1 MSKFEKV
8 RGMHNIPV
16 EETHYWSHVLNFS
29 EKLMKS
35 FSYSEIRLPIIEYTN
50 LFERSVG
57 SETDIVNKEMFTF
70 NSKSDKS
77 LTLRPEG
84 TAGCMRVAINQ
95 GLLDKG
101 PQRLFYSGPM
111 YRYERPQKGR
121 NREFF
126 QLSAELFGIESM
138 SAELEVFQIIET
150 IVKKY
155 KIQDS
160 RLEIN
165 SLGSEEDQ
173 RNFSKALQA
182 FLKPLKSKL
191 DKDSQNRLEK
201 NPLRILDS
209 KSTETK
215 EVLSNAPK
223 IAEFRSK
230 NSTSNFNLLKNLLN
244 DFGIEYKENENLV
257 RGLDYYNDAVFEWKS
272 DSLGSQNTFCAGG
285 RYDSLAKKLGGRQ
298 TPAIGA
304 SLGIDRLIIACKDK
318 YKFPSQ
324 KLIAVIVLDKNFLK
338 QGNSISE
345 KIRLNFPDIGVR
357 FSGLNVNLKSE
368 LKRAIKNKFN
378 FAIIIGRE
386 EVESSTYTIK
396 DLDSEKNYEKLS
408 EEKLFSFLNL
418 TNE

>member
-324 KLIAVIVLDKNFLK
+324 KLIAVILLDKNFLK

>member
-1 MSKFEKV
+1 MNKFEKV

-215 EVLSNAPK
+215 EALTNAPR

-304 SLGIDRLIIACKDK
+304 SLGIDRLIIACKDN

-324 KLIAVIVLDKNFLK
+324 KLIAVILLDKNFLK

-396 DLDSEKNYEKLS
+396 DLDSEKNYKKLS
-408 EEKLFSFLNL
+408 EEKLFSLLNL

>member
-57 SETDIVNKEMFTF
+57 SETDILNKEMFTF

-101 PQRLFYSGPM
+101 PQRFFYSGPM

-138 SAELEVFQIIET
+138 SAELEVFQIIES

-324 KLIAVIVLDKNFLK
+324 KLIAVILLDKNFLK

>member
-138 SAELEVFQIIET
+138 SAELEVFQIIES

>member
-138 SAELEVFQIIET
+138 SAELEVFQIIES

-318 YKFPSQ
+318 FKFPSQ
-324 KLIAVIVLDKNFLK
+324 KLIAVILLDKNFLK

>member
-1 MSKFEKV
+1 MTKFEKV

-138 SAELEVFQIIET
+138 SAELEVFQIIES

-324 KLIAVIVLDKNFLK
+324 RLIAVILLDKNFLK

>member
-1 MSKFEKV
+1 MTKFEKV

-126 QLSAELFGIESM
+126 QISAELFGIESM
-138 SAELEVFQIIET
+138 SAELEVFQIIES

-304 SLGIDRLIIACKDK
+304 SLGIDRLIIACKDN

-324 KLIAVIVLDKNFLK
+324 KLIAVILLDKNFLK

-408 EEKLFSFLNL
+408 EEKLFSFLN
-418 TNE
+418 

>member
-1 MSKFEKV
+1 MTKFEKV

-35 FSYSEIRLPIIEYTN
+35 FSYSEIRLPVIEYTN

-138 SAELEVFQIIET
+138 SAELEVFQIIES

-324 KLIAVIVLDKNFLK
+324 KLIAVILLDKNFLK

>member
-324 KLIAVIVLDKNFLK
+324 KLIAVILLDKNFLK

-418 TNE
+418 INE

>member
-101 PQRLFYSGPM
+101 PQRFFYSGPM

-138 SAELEVFQIIET
+138 SAELEVFQIIES

-215 EVLSNAPK
+215 EALTNAPR

-324 KLIAVIVLDKNFLK
+324 KLIAVILLDKNFLK

-408 EEKLFSFLNL
+408 EEKLFSFLNQ

>member
-1 MSKFEKV
+1 MTKFEKV

-138 SAELEVFQIIET
+138 SAELEVFQIIES

-230 NSTSNFNLLKNLLN
+230 NSTSNFNLLKSLLN

-324 KLIAVIVLDKNFLK
+324 KLIAVILLDKNFLK

>member
-57 SETDIVNKEMFTF
+57 SETDIVNKVMFTF

-138 SAELEVFQIIET
+138 SAELEVFQIIES

-173 RNFSKALQA
+173 KNFSKALQA

-324 KLIAVIVLDKNFLK
+324 KLIAVILLDKNFLK

>member
-138 SAELEVFQIIET
+138 SAELEIFQIIET

-215 EVLSNAPK
+215 EVLFNAPR
-223 IAEFRSK
+223 ISEFRSK

-324 KLIAVIVLDKNFLK
+324 KLIAVILLDKNFLK

>member
-1 MSKFEKV
+1 MTKFEKV

-121 NREFF
+121 SREFF

-138 SAELEVFQIIET
+138 SAELEIFQIIES

-244 DFGIEYKENENLV
+244 DFGIKYKENENLV

-324 KLIAVIVLDKNFLK
+324 KLIAVILLDKNFLK

>member
-1 MSKFEKV
+1 MTKFEKV

-285 RYDSLAKKLGGRQ
+285 RDDSLAKKLGGRQ

-324 KLIAVIVLDKNFLK
+324 KLIAVILLDKNFLK

>member
-138 SAELEVFQIIET
+138 SAELEVFQIIES

-173 RNFSKALQA
+173 RNFSKALQD
-182 FLKPLKSKL
+182 FLMPLKSKL

-215 EVLSNAPK
+215 EVLTNAPR

-324 KLIAVIVLDKNFLK
+324 RLIAVILLDKNFLK

>member
-1 MSKFEKV
+1 
-8 RGMHNIPV
+8 MHNIPV

-138 SAELEVFQIIET
+138 SAELEVFQIIES

>member
-1 MSKFEKV
+1 MTKFEKV

-121 NREFF
+121 SREFF

-138 SAELEVFQIIET
+138 SAELEIFQIIES

-324 KLIAVIVLDKNFLK
+324 KLIAVILLDKNFLK

>member
-1 MSKFEKV
+1 MTKFEKV

-138 SAELEVFQIIET
+138 SAELEVFQIIES

-304 SLGIDRLIIACKDK
+304 SLGIDRLIIACKDN

-324 KLIAVIVLDKNFLK
+324 KLIAVILLDKNFLK

-408 EEKLFSFLNL
+408 EEKLFSLLNL

>member
-1 MSKFEKV
+1 MNKFEKV

-304 SLGIDRLIIACKDK
+304 SLGIDRLIIACKDN

-324 KLIAVIVLDKNFLK
+324 KLIAVILLDKNFLK

>member
-1 MSKFEKV
+1 MNKFEKV

-138 SAELEVFQIIET
+138 SAELEVFQIIES

-173 RNFSKALQA
+173 RNFSKALQD
-182 FLKPLKSKL
+182 FLMPLKSKL

-324 KLIAVIVLDKNFLK
+324 KLIAVILLDKNFLK

-408 EEKLFSFLNL
+408 EEKLFSFLNQ

>member
-1 MSKFEKV
+1 MNKFEKV

-138 SAELEVFQIIET
+138 SAELEVFQIIES

-215 EVLSNAPK
+215 EVLLNAPK

-324 KLIAVIVLDKNFLK
+324 KLIAVILLDKNFLK

>member
-1 MSKFEKV
+1 MTKFEKV

-138 SAELEVFQIIET
+138 SAELEVFQIIES

-324 KLIAVIVLDKNFLK
+324 KLIAVILLDKNFLK

-408 EEKLFSFLNL
+408 EEKLFSFLNQ

>member
-1 MSKFEKV
+1 MNKFEKV

-138 SAELEVFQIIET
+138 SAELEVFQIIES

-215 EVLSNAPK
+215 EALTNAPR

-324 KLIAVIVLDKNFLK
+324 KLIAVILLDKNFLK

-408 EEKLFSFLNL
+408 EEELISFLK
-418 TNE
+418 

>member
-121 NREFF
+121 SREFF

-138 SAELEVFQIIET
+138 SAELEIFQIIES

-244 DFGIEYKENENLV
+244 DFGIKYKENENLV

-324 KLIAVIVLDKNFLK
+324 KLIAVILLDKNFLK

-408 EEKLFSFLNL
+408 EEKLFSFLNQ

>member
-1 MSKFEKV
+1 MSKIEKV
-8 RGMHNIPV
+8 RGMHDVPI
-16 EETHYWSHVLNFS
+16 EETHQWSHVLNFS

-138 SAELEVFQIIET
+138 SAELEVFQIIES

-324 KLIAVIVLDKNFLK
+324 KLIAVILLDKNFLK

>member
-1 MSKFEKV
+1 MTKFEKV

-215 EVLSNAPK
+215 EVLLNAPK

-324 KLIAVIVLDKNFLK
+324 KLIAVILLDKNFLK

>member
-1 MSKFEKV
+1 MTKFEKV

-160 RLEIN
+160 TLEIN

-173 RNFSKALQA
+173 RNFSKALQD
-182 FLKPLKSKL
+182 FLMPLKSKL

-215 EVLSNAPK
+215 EALTNAPR

-324 KLIAVIVLDKNFLK
+324 KLIAVILLDKNFLK

>member
-1 MSKFEKV
+1 MNKFEKV

-138 SAELEVFQIIET
+138 SAELEVFQIIES

-324 KLIAVIVLDKNFLK
+324 KLIAVILLDKNFLK

>member
-138 SAELEVFQIIET
+138 SAELEVFQIIES

-173 RNFSKALQA
+173 RNFSKALQD
-182 FLKPLKSKL
+182 FLMPLKSKL

-215 EVLSNAPK
+215 EVLSNAPR

-324 KLIAVIVLDKNFLK
+324 KLIAVILLDKNFLK

-345 KIRLNFPDIGVR
+345 KIRLNFPQIGVR

-396 DLDSEKNYEKLS
+396 DLDSEKNYKKLS
-408 EEKLFSFLNL
+408 EEKLFSLLNL

>member
-1 MSKFEKV
+1 
-8 RGMHNIPV
+8 MHNIPV

-138 SAELEVFQIIET
+138 SAELEVFQIIES

-324 KLIAVIVLDKNFLK
+324 KLIAVILLDKNFLK

>member
-1 MSKFEKV
+1 MTKFEKV

-155 KIQDS
+155 KIEDS

-173 RNFSKALQA
+173 RNFSKALQD
-182 FLKPLKSKL
+182 FLMPLKSKL

-215 EVLSNAPK
+215 EALTNAPR

-304 SLGIDRLIIACKDK
+304 SLGIDRLIIACKDN

-324 KLIAVIVLDKNFLK
+324 KLIAVILLDKNFLK

-396 DLDSEKNYEKLS
+396 DLDSEKNYKKLS
-408 EEKLFSFLNL
+408 EEKLFSLLNL

>member
-138 SAELEVFQIIET
+138 SAELEVFQIIES

-173 RNFSKALQA
+173 RNFSKALQD
-182 FLKPLKSKL
+182 FLMPLKSKL

-215 EVLSNAPK
+215 EALSNAPR

-324 KLIAVIVLDKNFLK
+324 KLIAVILLDKNFLK

>member
-324 KLIAVIVLDKNFLK
+324 RLIAVIVLDKNFLK

>member
-150 IVKKY
+150 IIKKY

-191 DKDSQNRLEK
+191 DKDSQNRLKK

-215 EVLSNAPK
+215 EVLSNAPR

-304 SLGIDRLIIACKDK
+304 SLGIDRLIIACKDM

-324 KLIAVIVLDKNFLK
+324 RLISVIVLDKNFLK

-408 EEKLFSFLNL
+408 EEKLFSFLNQ

>member
-16 EETHYWSHVLNFS
+16 EESHYWSHVLNFS

-101 PQRLFYSGPM
+101 PQRFFYSGPM

-155 KIQDS
+155 KIEDS

-324 KLIAVIVLDKNFLK
+324 KLIAVILLDKNFLK

>member
-138 SAELEVFQIIET
+138 SAELEVFQIIES

-173 RNFSKALQA
+173 RNFSKALRA
-182 FLKPLKSKL
+182 FLKPLKGKL

-324 KLIAVIVLDKNFLK
+324 KLIAVILLDKNFLK

>member
-1 MSKFEKV
+1 MTKFEKV

-138 SAELEVFQIIET
+138 SAELEVFQIIES

-215 EVLSNAPK
+215 EALTNAPR

-304 SLGIDRLIIACKDK
+304 SLGIDRLIIACKEK

-324 KLIAVIVLDKNFLK
+324 RLIAVIVLDKNFLK

>member
-182 FLKPLKSKL
+182 FLKPLKGKL

-324 KLIAVIVLDKNFLK
+324 KLIAVILLDKNFLK

>member
-138 SAELEVFQIIET
+138 SAELEVFQIIES

-215 EVLSNAPK
+215 EALTNAPR

-318 YKFPSQ
+318 YNFPSQ
-324 KLIAVIVLDKNFLK
+324 RLISIIVLDKNFLK

-408 EEKLFSFLNL
+408 EEKLFSFLNQ